1 MFSVTK
7 GEKEE
12 KKKKRKNVSYSQTA
26 PVQVYNEVHNI
37 LSRLQP

>member
-12 KKKKRKNVSYSQTA
+12 KKKRKNVSYSQTA